1 MEQILNILFAPVSW
15 VWGALS
21 SLTRSSLDPSDP
33 VAFLAL
39 LIFAAPILLLAY
51 ALLAFAVHHALASLA
66 QYWRELLRER
76 AERDTV
82 EAMLKLAVQAERTD
96 TWLYSFASR
105 TGVTSFPS
113 DRSDGSNKK
122 LKLLGADNLPP
133 HRVSRCLISVVVAV
147 GRTIVFFIRLV
158 WTAATTV
165 FGLYT
170 VLGTAW
176 TLHPEW
182 FTTSAETFHNW
193 TGSWNPASFPA
204 AIGLV
209 ATVLGLIAAFAFSTK
224 RRARFRSMFDAAV
237 DAENTL
243 AVFSSRAG
251 DAAREVAKFAH
262 VVARHDR
269 HLYENT
275 VEDLSN
281 GQLYI
286 RDGQVVLVDT
296 DRAIGSGRST
306 RPSRWRGWQLAANN
320 HNWQELCK
328 QRKAALTALNR
339 LRDASSQMESLT
351 PFAHQAGKHSWTLLQ
366 DISLRSLLTDPWWDV
381 SYYSD
386 NHYKKQ
392 REDLRLQ
399 IKRAL
404 TAVQSSADRYDN
416 AVAKIQQRHLEQ
428 IGTEVERLQTQ
439 SRRNLWCLAD
449 LYAKLTLC
457 NAEVQRSR
465 RLRGIN
471 ALIARFIKT

>member
-21 SLTRSSLDPSDP
+21 SLTRSSLDASDP
-33 VAFLAL
+33 GTFLAL
-39 LIFAAPILLLAY
+39 LMFAAPIMPLAY
-51 ALLAFAVHHALASLA
+51 ALLAFAVHHALTSLA

-76 AERDTV
+76 AERGTV
-82 EAMLKLAVQAERTD
+82 DAMLKLAVQAERTD
-96 TWLYSFASR
+96 TWLYSLASR
-105 TGVTSFPS
+105 TGVTYDNA
-113 DRSDGSNKK
+113 DRSNRSSPE
-122 LKLLGADNLPP
+122 LPGADKLP
-133 HRVSRCLISVVVAV
+133 RRRALGCLILVVDAAKQL
-147 GRTIVFFIRLV
+147 IVSCLQLL

-182 FTTSAETFHNW
+182 FTASAETFHDW
-193 TGSWNPASFPA
+193 TGTWNPASFPA

-209 ATVLGLIAAFAFSTK
+209 ATVLGLIAAYAFSTK

-243 AVFSSRAG
+243 AVFGSRAG

-286 RDGQVVLVDT
+286 RNGQVVIVD
-296 DRAIGSGRST
+296 DNRADGSLRS
-306 RPSRWRGWQLAANN
+306 RQPSMWRWWQLATNN
-320 HNWQELCK
+320 PKWQELCK
-328 QRKAALTALNR
+328 QRRAALTALNR

-351 PFAHQAGKHSWTLLQ
+351 PLAHQAGKHSWTLLQ
-366 DISLRSLLTDPWWDV
+366 RISPRSSLRDPWCHV
-381 SYYSD
+381 SHYSAD
-386 NHYKKQ
+386 RYEKQ
-392 REDLRLQ
+392 REDLR
-399 IKRAL
+399 IHVNRAL
-404 TAVQSSADRYDN
+404 KDEQGSTDQDDD
-416 AVAKIQQRHLEQ
+416 AVAKIQQLHLEQ
-428 IGTEVERLQTQ
+428 IGTEVERLQTD
-439 SRRNLWCLAD
+439 SRSDLWHLAE
-449 LYAKLTLC
+449 LYAELALC
-457 NAEVQRSR
+457 NTEVYRSR
-465 RLRGIN
+465 RSIGMN
-471 ALIARFIKT
+471 ALIARFLKT